1 MYFFKRNKLLLYSL
15 CMGLLLALSWPARG
29 FPFLA
34 FFAFIPMFLLEDH
47 ILVNRKNYRSV
58 VLLLYAWAGFFVFN
72 LLTTW
77 WIMYA
82 TVPGMIVAVV
92 LNAFFMAIPWW
103 LMHLGRR
110 LVPGRQGSVSLIFL
124 WLSFEF
130 LHSRWELSWS
140 WLDIGNVFAAYPA
153 LVQWYQAV
161 GTAGGSLWVL
171 TVNLL
176 LFIALKYYL
185 NNGYFKKISV
195 WSLSFSVLVFAI
207 PVIISLNIWHNH
219 DETDHPVHVVIIQP
233 AEDPYEEAVTNREAQ
248 ERVDKMIDLADSR
261 LTPETRFVVAPEAAN
276 PRGIW
281 MHEADSHYAVQ
292 RIREHI
298 AQNPGVIWVM
308 GSFTYE
314 LFKNGASLPPEAR
327 PLANSDRHYV
337 AYNSVVMIEGDRPL
351 QYYHKSKLV
360 PGIERMPYFNFLKPV
375 GKIVDVF
382 GGIAGS
388 LGVQEERGV
397 FQTAN
402 NEFVGAAVCYESIYG
417 DFMTGY
423 MNNLADLL
431 FVVTNDGWWRNT
443 PGYRQHNQYARLR
456 AIEMRRSIARSAS
469 TGISSFINQRGE
481 IIKSTQWWE
490 ETAIAAE
497 INRNRKITPFAAS
510 GNFLGRMSLF
520 ISAFMLLQMFA
531 QWLITRSKNGSG
543 LL

>member
-1 MYFFKRNKLLLYSL
+1 MYFIQRNKLLLYSL
-15 CMGLLLALSWPARG
+15 CTGLLLALSWPARG
-29 FPFLA
+29 FPFLV

-47 ILVNRKNYRSV
+47 VLVHRKNYRSIV
-58 VLLLYAWAGFFVFN
+58 FLLYAWAGFFVFN

-82 TVPGMIVAVV
+82 TIPGMLVAVV
-92 LNAFFMAIPWW
+92 LNSFFMAIPWW

-110 LVPGRQGSVSLIFL
+110 LVPGRQGSVSVVFL

-130 LHSRWELSWS
+130 LHGQWELSWS

-153 LVQWYQAV
+153 WVQWYQAV
-161 GTAGGSLWVL
+161 GTAGGALWVL
-171 TVNLL
+171 IVNVM
-176 LFIALKYYL
+176 LFIALKQYL
-185 NNGYFKKISV
+185 NIGYLKRIGS
-195 WSLSFSVLVFAI
+195 WSLGFAVIALVV
-207 PVIISLNIWHNH
+207 PSIISLNIWYNY
-219 DETDHPVHVVIIQP
+219 DEAGHPVHIVLVQP
-233 AEDPYEEAVTNREAQ
+233 AEDPYEEVSTNREVQ
-248 ERVDKMIDLADSR
+248 ERIDKMIDLADSR
-261 LTPETRFVVAPEAAN
+261 LTSETRFVVAPEAAN

-281 MHEADSHYAVQ
+281 MHEAESNYAVRQ
-292 RIREHI
+292 IREHI
-298 AQNPGVIWVM
+298 ARNPDVIWVM

-314 LFKNGASLPPEAR
+314 LFEPGASLPPEAR

-360 PGIERMPYFNFLKPV
+360 PGLERMPYFNILKPV
-375 GKIVDVF
+375 GKIVDIF
-382 GGIAGS
+382 CGIAGS

-423 MNNLADLL
+423 IYNLADLL
-431 FVVTNDGWWRNT
+431 FIVTNDGWWRNT

-490 ETAIAAE
+490 STAIDAE
-497 INRNRKITPFAAS
+497 INRSRAITPFSAS

-531 QWLITRSKNGSG
+531 QWLITRSKTGAG
-543 LL
+543 RL

>member
-47 ILVNRKNYRSV
+47 VLVNRKNYRSV